1 MQLTTNQE
9 QSILFD
15 LAKLFDSLSSSEN
28 DDCIIDVLVY

>member
-15 LAKLFDSLSSSEN
+15 LAKLFDRLSSSANE
-28 DDCIIDVLVY
+28 DCIIDVLIY